1 MKTNFVDFAREHGY
15 INTIR
20 STFANEAEGKEFG
33 YNGLSLLSHERGACA
48 ETIPCVDSNLA
59 GFVGFEKAFQKL
71 AVSDGF
77 SRVY

>member
-20 STFANEAEGKEFG
+20 STFVNEAEGKEFG

-48 ETIPCVDSNLA
+48 ETIPCVNSNL
-59 GFVGFEKAFQKL
+59 VGFEKAFQKL

>member
-1 MKTNFVDFAREHGY
+1 METNFVDFARKHGY
-15 INTIR
+15 INTVR
-20 STFANEAEGKEFG
+20 STFVNEAEGKEFG
-33 YNGLSLLSHERGACA
+33 YNGLSLLSHERGAYA
-48 ETIPCVDSNLA
+48 ETITCVDSNPA

>member
-15 INTIR
+15 INTC
-20 STFANEAEGKEFG
+20 SSLVNEEGKEFG
-33 YNGLSLLSHERGACA
+33 YNGLSLLSHEIGAWA
-48 ETIPCVDSNLA
+48 ETIPCVNSNLA